1 MSVSSQWQIT
11 SATFSAGCGA
21 ERLADG
27 VSAWRWSAERSGFET
42 CRQTWLSVSSG
53 DIGSQE
59 HIKHLE
65 EKLMVKFGFD

>member
-21 ERLADG
+21 ERLAIG
-27 VSAWRWSAERSGFET
+27 VSAWSWSAERSGFET
-42 CRQTWLSVSSG
+42 RRQTWLSVSSG

-59 HIKHLE
+59 HIKHQ
-65 EKLMVKFGFD
+65 EKQLMVKFGFD